1 MKQFFIILLLTVSFS
16 LANAQTL
23 VTENSRQSH
32 KNILELNFEKAVFYI
47 EKEKNQNP
55 ENVYVYY
62 LESYIDFLKV
72 FISEDKTLFDLSEG
86 QKDIAIEEISK
97 LPETSPYRNYL
108 IANINLQWAF
118 ARIKFGEYFTASIEI
133 NRAYR
138 LIEKNI
144 ESFPGFYP
152 NKISH
157 AVLKIIVGLVPEKYT
172 WVLDLISMQGSVE
185 DGTAE
190 LYEVLGKTEADPSY
204 SYLNGECLFYLGF
217 VELNINPDKTYS
229 LKLLDKLLPLSDSSL
244 LFNYMCINI
253 LTKSGKSAQAEMQ
266 FRKLDE
272 PSSFYPFYFLDY
284 LRADYYLKRL
294 QTDSAKKYYARFLKN
309 FKGRNYIK
317 DAWRKTAWAFLME
330 GKPDE
335 YLQLMSAV
343 GNSGY
348 ADIGIDKDARLE
360 YDKGKVPNISLIK
373 ARLLFDGFFYVLADS
388 VLNAVNRYQL
398 NFEQLMEKDYR
409 HGRIKHES
417 MDYENAKKYYKR
429 VIVGSDLTTE
439 YFPANSALQ
448 LAEIYELQ
456 DSLALSRL
464 YYKKCLEMNFDQFE
478 NSIKSKAKEGIRRVD
493 RKEQNK

>member
-1 MKQFFIILLLTVSFS
+1 MKQFLFILLLATSFVIS
-16 LANAQTL
+16 NAQTL
-23 VTENSRQSH
+23 VTGNCRQSY
-32 KNILELNFEKAVFYI
+32 KSMLELNFEKAAFFI
-47 EKEKNQNP
+47 EKEKNENP
-55 ENVYVYY
+55 DNVYIYY

-72 FISEDKTLFDLSEG
+72 FISEDETLFDHSESK
-86 QKDIAIEEISK
+86 KDIAIEKIGR

-118 ARIKFGEYFTASIEI
+118 ARIKFGEYFAASIEI

-138 LIEKNI
+138 LIEKNM

-190 LYEVLGKTEADPSY
+190 LYEVLGKTETDSTY

-217 VELNINPDKTYS
+217 VELNINPDKTNS
-229 LKLLDKLLPLSDSSL
+229 LRLLDRLLPLSDSSL

-253 LTKSGKSAQAEMQ
+253 LTKSGKSAQAEVQ

-284 LRADYYLKRL
+284 LRADYYLKKL
-294 QTDSAKKYYARFLKN
+294 ETDSAKKYYVRFLKN
-309 FKGRNYIK
+309 FNGKNYIK

-348 ADIGIDKDARLE
+348 ADIGIDKDAQLE
-360 YDKGKVPNISLIK
+360 YDKGNVPNPSLIK

-388 VLNAVNRYQL
+388 VLNAVNSDQL
-398 NFEQLMEKDYR
+398 DFEQLMEKDYR

-429 VIVGSDLTTE
+429 VIAGTDLTTE
-439 YFPANSALQ
+439 YFPANSALK

-456 DSLALSRL
+456 DSLTLSHL

-478 NSIKSKAKEGIRRVD
+478 NSIKSKAREGVRRVD